1 MQVNNQQPMS
11 ATFDKITQVS
21 ALYDNWSDF
30 QHHRPV
36 PSEQWAQHVVQAI
49 AWDMLGCTMISTVH
63 NRLVMSFTEP
73 GSDDNTGL
81 TAALNHAYTY
91 AHLGN
96 YQQAIAILLA
106 PAIWTGLSINNYN
119 LWAGQIWNIL
129 VLRASRLGQLR
140 LYNEFL
146 KVRRPNISHN
156 PREYWFGVETPTQSI
171 IRDPLYDVLYM
182 RETRQAHQYIESL
195 LTALWHAEFQQRWG
209 LYRTAVIMLADIGL
223 EFGMTKWSLRLV
235 NQIMPQIITA
245 HGEQKGFGLVTL
257 ARCTIAAGNSTP
269 EALRESLPYLIDAER
284 AFKDISLLKALE
296 DVRFLLSTVYHNLG
310 MEKERDDMAEQCH
323 LIAEERKKVADMAA
337 DRWISDLW
345 DDVSRVGAVIAAK
358 T

>member
-1 MQVNNQQPMS
+1 
-11 ATFDKITQVS
+11 
-21 ALYDNWSDF
+21 
-30 QHHRPV
+30 
-36 PSEQWAQHVVQAI
+36 
-49 AWDMLGCTMISTVH
+49 MISTVH

-73 GSDDNTGL
+73 GNDDNTGL

-96 YQQAIAILLA
+96 YHQAIAVLLS
-106 PAIWTGLSINNYN
+106 PTIWAGLNINNYN

-146 KVRRPNISHN
+146 RVRRPNIPHN
-156 PREYWFGVETPTQSI
+156 PREYWFGAETPIHSI

-182 RETRQAHQYIESL
+182 RETRQAHQYIEPL
-195 LTALWHAEFQQRWG
+195 LTALWHAEYQQRWG

-223 EFGMTKWSLRLV
+223 EFGMTKWSHRLIE
-235 NQIMPQIITA
+235 QIMPQIITA
-245 HGEQKGFGLVTL
+245 HGEQKGFGLVTY
-257 ARCTIAAGNSTP
+257 ARCLIAAGESST
-269 EALRESLPYLIDAER
+269 EALKACLPHLLDAER
-284 AFKDISLLKALE
+284 TFRDISLLKSLE

-310 MEKERDDMAEQCH
+310 MEKERDAMAEQCH
-323 LIAEERKKVADMAA
+323 HIAEERKKVADMSA

-345 DDVSRVGAVIAAK
+345 EDVSRVGAAIAAK